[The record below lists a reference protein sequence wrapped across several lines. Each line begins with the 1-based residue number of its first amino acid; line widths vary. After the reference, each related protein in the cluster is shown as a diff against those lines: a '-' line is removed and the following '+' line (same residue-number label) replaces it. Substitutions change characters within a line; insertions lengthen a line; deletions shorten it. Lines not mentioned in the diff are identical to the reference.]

1 MTREPSS
8 IDVEFD
14 FNETPEGNEM
24 TRTATIDADVDGIQ
38 SLGQA
43 AEKVVDQTSTALAAR
58 RETPVAAPAEPG
70 NMTPMQMAYALIQ
83 QGADLGSVKEMLAM
97 SKELAADQAKRAYTE
112 AFAAFKSEAIT
123 VIRGKKV
130 TDGPLKGK
138 SYAELYSFV
147 DAVTPALSKH
157 GLSASWALT
166 RDDKDWIEVTCTIE
180 HVLGHAKTVSMGG
193 PPDTGGAKNPI
204 QARASTVTYLERH
217 TLKAACGIA
226 EQGDDK
232 DGNTAPR
239 DEAPISQAQVKQM
252 LDLITR
258 SGAEIDLCCEKWG
271 IDAVPQMPVWKFDEA
286 FNALEAWHKRQQS
299 QQKGAA

>member
-1 MTREPSS
+1 
-8 IDVEFD
+8 
-14 FNETPEGNEM
+14 
-24 TRTATIDADVDGIQ
+24 
-38 SLGQA
+38 
-43 AEKVVDQTSTALAAR
+43 VVDKASTALAER
-58 RETPVAAPAEPG
+58 RSTPLAAQAEPG

-83 QGADLGSVKEMLAM
+83 NGADLGSVKEMLAM

-157 GLSASWALT
+157 GLSASWAIT
-166 RDDKDWIEVTCTIE
+166 RDEKDWIEVTCTIE
-180 HVLGHAKTVSMGG
+180 HILGHAKTVSMGG

-217 TLKAACGIA
+217 TLKAATGIA

-232 DGNTAPR
+232 DGNADRR
-239 DEAPISQAQVKQM
+239 DDVPITTEQRDRILQ
-252 LDLITR
+252 LIN
-258 SGAEIDLCCEKWG
+258 ECD
-271 IDAVPQMPVWKFDEA
+271 MPVEKFCEWAKVDGVA
-286 FNALEAWHKRQQS
+286 DLLARHYDKAVSVLQQR
-299 QQKGAA
+299 KEKAA

>member
-1 MTREPSS
+1 MTRPSS
-8 IDVEFD
+8 IDHDFD
-14 FNETPEGNEM
+14 FDETPEGTDDMNANTETLPAGM
-24 TRTATIDADVDGIQ
+24 TSIGDAMGGVVAKAGQ
-38 SLGQA
+38 SMRSLQDQSPA
-43 AEKVVDQTSTALAAR
+43 AST
-58 RETPVAAPAEPG
+58 
-70 NMTPMQMAYALIQ
+70 NMTPMQMAYHLIQ
-83 QGADLGSVKEMLAM
+83 AGADLSSVKEMLAM

-166 RDDKDWIEVTCTIE
+166 KDEKDWIEVTCTIE
-180 HVLGHAKTVSMGG
+180 HILGHAKTVSMGG
-193 PPDTGGAKNPI
+193 PPDAGGAKNPI

-232 DGNTAPR
+232 DGNTAQR
-239 DEAPISQAQVKQM
+239 NEGPISQDQVKKM
-252 LDLITR
+252 LDLIAS

-271 IDAVPQMPVWKFDEA
+271 IGSVPEMQAWKFDEA
-286 FNALEAWHKRQQS
+286 YGALESWARRQQK
-299 QQKGAA
+299 QAASK